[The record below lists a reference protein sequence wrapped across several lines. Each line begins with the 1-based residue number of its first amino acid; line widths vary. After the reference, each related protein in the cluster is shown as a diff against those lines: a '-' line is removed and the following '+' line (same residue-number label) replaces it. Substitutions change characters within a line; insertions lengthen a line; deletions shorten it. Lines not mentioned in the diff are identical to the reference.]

1 MTDPAR
7 PDRTASG
14 RDRSAAE
21 LVAFREDGLEL
32 STDPGRL
39 DLDRIH
45 RWLSV
50 ESYWAAS
57 RPRDVVERS
66 IAGSISVGV
75 YDGDIQVA
83 YGRVVTDRAT
93 FAWIC
98 DVFVDEPARGRGI
111 GRWLMRAIVDHLHSL
126 GVYRMLLATRDAHE
140 LYARVGFTELIKP
153 DQMMELDSRVNPP

>member
-1 MTDPAR
+1 VTDPAR

-21 LVAFREDGLEL
+21 LVAVREDGLEL

-66 IAGSISVGV
+66 IAGSLSVGV
-75 YDGDIQVA
+75 YDGDIQIA

-98 DVFVDEPARGRGI
+98 DVFVDDPARGRGI
-111 GRWLMRAIVDHLHSL
+111 GGWLMRAIVDHLHSL

-140 LYARVGFTELIKP
+140 VYRGFGFEPLP
-153 DQMMELDSRVNPP
+153 DPTMWMIRTPRRG